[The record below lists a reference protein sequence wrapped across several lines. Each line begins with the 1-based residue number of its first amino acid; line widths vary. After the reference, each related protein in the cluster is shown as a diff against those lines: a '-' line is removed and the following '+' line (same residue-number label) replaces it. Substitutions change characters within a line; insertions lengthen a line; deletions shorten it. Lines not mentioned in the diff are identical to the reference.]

1 MCKVQKVI
9 EISSQLGSI
18 QEFCKFVDSFHSITK
33 CTEPN
38 CPVGNLGSKL
48 KKEMFD
54 ENLSYD
60 HRRNFFVKFCVENL
74 SVFWSMYKLQRK
86 EKENLQRI
94 QQLINSQEITNKKQ
108 RDKALLGKLVAERQE
123 IQNQI
128 DQLLDKIY
136 VD

>member
-18 QEFCKFVDSFHSITK
+18 EEFCKFVDSFHSITK

-60 HRRNFFVKFCVENL
+60 QRRNFFLKFCVENL
-74 SVFWSMYKLQRK
+74 SVFWSIYKLQQK
-86 EKENLQRI
+86 GKENLESI
-94 QQLINSQEITNKKQ
+94 EGLINSQEITNEKQ
-108 RDKALLGKLVAERQE
+108 GGEALLGKLVAERQE